1 MLMASFEHWP
11 LGMLPR
17 FLISLRDLTP
27 PFWKGWGVGRE
38 GRKAHVDR
46 IHSWRLLKARQER
59 TLRQPCCPLRPG
71 EVWAEPQTT
80 LRDGIRRG
88 PSPDTTC
95 PPRGWRWHWLQFPF
109 LSMSLSRLWSLN
121 LDLSLYSHFI
131 KWAKSKQKILP
142 NLEW

>member
-17 FLISLRDLTP
+17 FLISLRDLTS

-38 GRKAHVDR
+38 GRKVHVDR
-46 IHSWRLLKARQER
+46 IHSWRLLKAKRER
-59 TLRQPCCPLRPG
+59 TLRQPCCPPRPG
-71 EVWAEPQTT
+71 KCGLS
-80 LRDGIRRG
+80 LRQHWEGIRRG

-95 PPRGWRWHWLQFPF
+95 PPRGWSWRWLRFPF
-109 LSMSLSRLWSLN
+109 LCMSLSRLWSLN

-131 KWAKSKQKILP
+131 EWAKSKQKILP